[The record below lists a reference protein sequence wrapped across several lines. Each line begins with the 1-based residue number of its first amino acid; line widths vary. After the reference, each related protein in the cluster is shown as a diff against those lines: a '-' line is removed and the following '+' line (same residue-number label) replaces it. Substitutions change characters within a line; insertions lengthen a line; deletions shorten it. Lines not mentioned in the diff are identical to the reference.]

1 MRQGTHKVAGSSGH
15 KVSNPPVSPFSKG
28 GTDGGFHPCPVP
40 CTLAPEPCAMRFASR
55 KGFTLLEVM
64 IAMAILATVLVTV
77 FHSQSQSIAMAN
89 ESRSM
94 TTLALLAQSRMAEV
108 EGQQEL
114 STGQTTG
121 TFGEDF
127 PDYSWT
133 VSITQPPG
141 AGAGYLRKIE
151 VTSVHN
157 YYPKRPCKIVL
168 YRPAS
173 LKQ

>member
-1 MRQGTHKVAGSSGH
+1 MKKSVNGKN
-15 KVSNPPVSPFSKG
+15 SNPPVSPFSKG
-28 GTDGGFHPCPVP
+28 GEETYFVRPDTQYPIPD
-40 CTLAPEPCAMRFASR
+40 TLQ

-108 EGQQEL
+108 EGQQDL

-121 TFGEDF
+121 DFGEDF
-127 PDYSWT
+127 PDYAWT

-141 AGAGYLRKIE
+141 AGAGYLRKID
-151 VTSVHN
+151 VTVVHN
-157 YYPKRPCKIVL
+157 YYPKRPCKLTL